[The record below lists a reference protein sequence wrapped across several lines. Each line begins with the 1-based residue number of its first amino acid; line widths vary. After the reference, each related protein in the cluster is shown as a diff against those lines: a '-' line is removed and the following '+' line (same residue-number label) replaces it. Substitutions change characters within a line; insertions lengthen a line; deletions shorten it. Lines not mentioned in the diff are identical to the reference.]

1 MWKAISWFCYGFS
14 ILFYKPCS
22 CYPAGKL
29 KHTLVSIALISYICS
44 QILAFSFQ
52 WLPSSKLPSKVSL
65 SFKGWS
71 IVFEGK
77 EQASWLKVTEG
88 PWVGESG
95 TPGFRKFSADSS
107 CRCYPVCGCF
117 HSSSES
123 LWCLRHPGTV
133 FCFIHFQDGGC
144 LSWTS
149 GGSFMFIWSLWGL
162 RQWRHTS
169 SVCIVK

>member
-1 MWKAISWFCYGFS
+1 MWKAVSLFCYGFS

-22 CYPAGKL
+22 CYPAEKL

-44 QILAFSFQ
+44 QIFVFSFQ

-95 TPGFRKFSADSS
+95 TPDFRKFSADSS

-117 HSSSES
+117 IPVQNPSAASGILEQSSAVSIFKMVVVYPEPLGVLS
-123 LWCLRHPGTV
+123 
-133 FCFIHFQDGGC
+133 C
-144 LSWTS
+144 LSDHYEIWDN
-149 GGSFMFIWSLWGL
+149 GSIHL
-162 RQWRHTS
+162 Q
-169 SVCIVK
+169 SV